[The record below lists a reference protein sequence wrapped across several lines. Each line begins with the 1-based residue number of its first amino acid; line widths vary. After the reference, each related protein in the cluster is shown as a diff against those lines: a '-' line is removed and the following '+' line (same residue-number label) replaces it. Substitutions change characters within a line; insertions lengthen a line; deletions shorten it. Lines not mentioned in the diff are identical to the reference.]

1 LAFLL
6 ALLAF
11 FDRARLLESIL
22 EPSKV
27 IEPAY
32 VTHLVETRAGVV
44 HAGLLVRRTG
54 AEVVLRDAQGKVVTI
69 PARDVEAVVPQPKSL
84 MPELL
89 VRDLTAQEV
98 ADLLA
103 FLSSLR

>member
-1 LAFLL
+1 
-6 ALLAF
+6 
-11 FDRARLLESIL
+11 
-22 EPSKV
+22 
-27 IEPAY
+27 
-32 VTHLVETRAGVV
+32 
-44 HAGLLVRRTG
+44 
-54 AEVVLRDAQGKVVTI
+54 
-69 PARDVEAVVPQPKSL
+69 